1 MKPYSDRVLARNL
14 LASSSQG
21 FTIRGHLQRQR
32 RFYGL
37 VLAYFLAVL
46 LILAALRLMPLFW
59 LFLGLLLGFLLR
71 EWAWLGATKR
81 SWSFVSRT
89 TDWAKVRAMADDSAS
104 G

>member
-59 LFLGLLLGFLLR
+59 LF
-71 EWAWLGATKR
+71 
-81 SWSFVSRT
+81 
-89 TDWAKVRAMADDSAS
+89 
-104 G
+104 